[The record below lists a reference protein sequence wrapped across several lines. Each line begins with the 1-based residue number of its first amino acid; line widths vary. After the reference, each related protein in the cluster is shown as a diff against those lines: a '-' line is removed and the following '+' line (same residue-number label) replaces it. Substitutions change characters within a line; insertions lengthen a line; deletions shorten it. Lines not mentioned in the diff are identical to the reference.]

1 MPIYTEIPPA
11 PQMVVTANSE
21 ELNSKLE
28 NNLALKWMA
37 WWINCVK
44 QREIRIPF
52 KSLIMKGKVWRK
64 KFWEFWEQ
72 GFQSSISLSPIQ
84 LPPR

>member
-28 NNLALKWMA
+28 NNLALK
-37 WWINCVK
+37 
-44 QREIRIPF
+44 
-52 KSLIMKGKVWRK
+52 
-64 KFWEFWEQ
+64 
-72 GFQSSISLSPIQ
+72 
-84 LPPR
+84 